1 MLRSKFLA
9 CASFKGRPSIETK
22 FPRAFKALA
31 ASQGKCSSGK
41 ESLSNAVEECKLYL
55 SQSSIPAR
63 DLSLLAWSLDRIH
76 VIDAE
81 IWGSL
86 IRQSSGANSCPSDY
100 ASTLFAISKA
110 YQREPTVM
118 SDESKNALRGSL
130 DTSTQFLSVL
140 SLCDSAQI
148 AFALTSIYPETS
160 QLSAPFV
167 SRAVKL
173 LSELPRTDK
182 AVLKSCRELCLLWSV
197 ARKRK
202 EQGQKVGR
210 DLLEALCEASRGLRD
225 CADFNQNKVAQ
236 VCESLAVLNL
246 SDARPVY
253 QVILFV
259 DKHRGAINARNFLR
273 IVRSMAR
280 LRVDNPVLW
289 RRLGNILEGEIGLRF
304 ELAELA
310 EISRVFEKL
319 NPRNQ
324 RVQGILDLYVKTKQD
339 FARYGV

>member
-1 MLRSKFLA
+1 
-9 CASFKGRPSIETK
+9 
-22 FPRAFKALA
+22 
-31 ASQGKCSSGK
+31 
-41 ESLSNAVEECKLYL
+41 
-55 SQSSIPAR
+55 
-63 DLSLLAWSLDRIH
+63 
-76 VIDAE
+76 
-81 IWGSL
+81 
-86 IRQSSGANSCPSDY
+86 
-100 ASTLFAISKA
+100 
-110 YQREPTVM
+110 
-118 SDESKNALRGSL
+118 
-130 DTSTQFLSVL
+130 
-140 SLCDSAQI
+140 
-148 AFALTSIYPETS
+148 
-160 QLSAPFV
+160 
-167 SRAVKL
+167 
-173 LSELPRTDK
+173 
-182 AVLKSCRELCLLWSV
+182 LWSV